1 MKNFKNKM
9 IPPTFV
15 SLLGGAGL
23 IPFVALS
30 KPGQDLMMNENDEYY
45 WKQNRH
51 TNTDVLQKMG
61 TAIGRTSLNPTELQ
75 VTYGCMIL
83 TFLGG
88 PHWGFVMARHVAT
101 KNPGLASS
109 ILRRP
114 PQLSTIESMRLV
126 WGVLPSLLAWPCA
139 SIPAPKSL
147 DLVSVGLISAFV
159 IDTLCWI
166 SKLVPAYYFTIR
178 LPLTIVAVASLQSNK

>member
-1 MKNFKNKM
+1 MRYPNLMKNFKNKM

-88 PHWGFVMARHVAT
+88 PHWVSTQKRNENRNKIKT
-101 KNPGLASS
+101 KHSVISNSS
-109 ILRRP
+109 VQRR
-114 PQLSTIESMRLV
+114 M
-126 WGVLPSLLAWPCA
+126 
-139 SIPAPKSL
+139 
-147 DLVSVGLISAFV
+147 
-159 IDTLCWI
+159 
-166 SKLVPAYYFTIR
+166 Y
-178 LPLTIVAVASLQSNK
+178 